1 MEETVTL
8 RLTPDE
14 ALVLFDFLQR
24 FDATDT
30 LSIDDPAEQR
40 ALWNLSCLLERE
52 LTEPFLP
59 DYAEHLAAA
68 RDRLREFIF

>member
-8 RLTPDE
+8 PLTPDE
-14 ALVLFDFLQR
+14 ALVLFDFLPR

-52 LTEPFLP
+52 LTGPFLP
-59 DYAEHLAAA
+59 DYDKRLAAA
-68 RDRLREFIF
+68 HERLRDQNI